1 MRKVYHNRP
10 LQRKGQSNTI
20 LDMKPTVKEQSLSFA
35 QGVQEGFP
43 ICVGYFP
50 TAMAFG
56 LVCRDVGLK
65 IWEAVLFSV
74 TNFAGSGQFLAINL
88 LASGSLILEIF
99 ISVLLIN
106 LRYLFM
112 GAAINQKLEEGIHGP
127 KRLILAH
134 GTTDEV
140 FSVAVLHNQKLSWSY
155 MAGLEGISYLGW
167 VGGTAVGFLIGMVL
181 SVELQMAVGVTLYA
195 MFISLFAQ
203 ELRQKGVMVLLIAG
217 LSAIINSILILV
229 LHMGSGWAFVISML
243 SASLLGALFIAE
255 EEVLP

>member
-1 MRKVYHNRP
+1 
-10 LQRKGQSNTI
+10 
-20 LDMKPTVKEQSLSFA
+20 MKASAKEESLTFKRGIA
-35 QGVQEGFP
+35 EGFP

-65 IWEAVLFSV
+65 MWEATLFSV

-99 ISVLLIN
+99 IGVLLIN

-112 GAAINQKLEEGIHGP
+112 GAALNQKLEEGITGT
-127 KRLILAH
+127 KRLATAF

-140 FSVAVLHNQKLSWSY
+140 FSVAVLHNQKLSWPY
-155 MAGLEGISYLGW
+155 MVGLEGISYIGW
-167 VGGTAVGFLIGMVL
+167 VGGTALGFLIGMVL
-181 SVELQMAVGVTLYA
+181 SAELQMAVGVTLYA

-203 ELRQKGVMVLLIAG
+203 ELRQKGVMVLIIAG
-217 LSAIINSILILV
+217 FSAIMNSILILS

-243 SASLLGALFIAE
+243 SASLFGALTITE

>member
-1 MRKVYHNRP
+1 MKSSAKEES
-10 LQRKGQSNTI
+10 LTFKKG
-20 LDMKPTVKEQSLSFA
+20 VH
-35 QGVQEGFP
+35 EGFP

-99 ISVLLIN
+99 IGVLLIN

-112 GAAINQKLEEGIHGP
+112 GAALNQKLEDGIHGP
-127 KRLILAH
+127 KRLLLAH

-140 FSVAVLHNQKLSWSY
+140 FSVAVLHNQKLSWTY
-155 MAGLEGISYLGW
+155 MMGLEGIAYLGW
-167 VGGTAVGFLIGMVL
+167 VGGTAMGFLIGMIL
-181 SVELQMAVGVTLYA
+181 SPELQMAVGVTLYA

-203 ELRQKGVMVLLIAG
+203 ELRQKGLMVLIIAG
-217 LSAIINSILILV
+217 FSAIMNSILILA

-243 SASLLGALFIAE
+243 SASLFGALIIREPEA
-255 EEVLP
+255 LP

>member
-1 MRKVYHNRP
+1 
-10 LQRKGQSNTI
+10 
-20 LDMKPTVKEQSLSFA
+20 MKANA
-35 QGVQEGFP
+35 QEERLTFTRGVREGFP

-88 LASGSLILEIF
+88 LSSGSLILEIV
-99 ISVLLIN
+99 IGVLLIN

-112 GAAINQKLEEGIHGP
+112 GAALNQKLEEGIHGP
-127 KRLILAH
+127 KRLFTAF

-140 FSVAVLHNQKLSWSY
+140 FSVAVLHKAKLSWPY
-155 MAGLEGISYLGW
+155 MAGLEGVAYLGW
-167 VGGTAVGFLIGMVL
+167 VGGTALGFLIGMVL
-181 SVELQMAVGVTLYA
+181 SHELQMAVGVTLYA

-203 ELRQKGVMVLLIAG
+203 ELRQKGMMVLMIAG
-217 LSAIINSILILV
+217 FSAIMNSILILL
-229 LHMGSGWAFVISML
+229 LHMGSGWAIVISML
-243 SASLLGALFIAE
+243 TASLFGALIIAE
-255 EEVLP
+255 PEALP